1 MEELS
6 LKAMRYGL
14 EYEDGKRAIAKRLFG
29 ERMAGTPK
37 SANPL
42 SGSEIALLFAIVT
55 FVHPVWMVIVNFS
68 IYRWSDG
75 VYEWFAWFATGPI
88 GDGKGLLAFY
98 AGLVWVVVA
107 GVGASIAGQY
117 GEDWVRKQIHSEA
130 KLKPIDAYKKAVR
143 TLEDDLDRRYDAEEA
158 AQRRHLLDLEQ
169 KIERE
174 RREAKYAMIQAW
186 TEWCISKNRIK
197 DSFEDPSREFKIA
210 WAHLQQKDNPAMRV
224 VNSLPSLQGAA

>member
-29 ERMAGTPK
+29 ERMVGTPK
-37 SANPL
+37 SVNPL
-42 SGSEIALLFAIVT
+42 SGGEIALLFLVAT
-55 FVHPVWMVIVNFS
+55 LVHPAVMIIVNFS
-68 IYRWSDG
+68 MWRWSDT
-75 VYEWFAWFATGPI
+75 VYDWVSWFGTGER
-88 GDGKGLLAFY
+88 GDGKGLLAVY
-98 AGLVWVVVA
+98 GAIIWIAIAGF
-107 GVGASIAGQY
+107 GASIAGQY

-158 AQRRHLLDLEQ
+158 EQRRHLLDLEQ